1 MDIDLLAVKVLVW
14 ETNISGLKFDSQQK
28 NLRLSNYH
36 IAGIIDKVF
45 NLAIR

>member
-1 MDIDLLAVKVLVW
+1 MDFDLLAIEILVW
-14 ETNISGLKFDSQQK
+14 ETNIGGLKFDGQQK

-45 NLAIR
+45 NLTI